1 MNSYLATLLFIA
13 GLLHLAITSA
23 GFMSVLVLDWR
34 RTLLPLCALT
44 RHIIWTHATF
54 VLMTIIAFG
63 TVSLTMPASLAS
75 GAPLGRAICGFI
87 AIFWAIRLFI
97 QFFLFDARPHLAN
110 FGLKLGFHGL
120 TVVFSYFVV
129 CYAWAALRGGAM

>member
-1 MNSYLATLLFIA
+1 MNTYLPLLLFIA

-34 RTLLPLCALT
+34 RTLLPLCAMT
-44 RHIIWTHATF
+44 RHIIWAHAAF

-63 TVSLTMPASLAS
+63 VVSLSMSASLAS
-75 GAPLGRAICGFI
+75 GAPLARAICGFI
-87 AIFWAIRLFI
+87 AIFWATRLFV
-97 QFFLFDARPHLAN
+97 QFFLFDARPHLKN

-120 TVVFSYFVV
+120 TVVFSYFVFT
-129 CYAWAALRGGAM
+129 YAAAAIS